1 MGLMNR
7 KQSAPQKTNSEDALS
22 LSEMKFILKAMSET
36 KFEGKDVFVVS
47 SIVQKLSSAVEA
59 E

>member
-1 MGLMNR
+1 MGLLNR
-7 KQSAPQKTNSEDALS
+7 KQSAPQKESEDALS
-22 LSEMKFILKAMSET
+22 LNEMKLILKAMSEA

-47 SIVQKLSSAVEA
+47 SIVQKLSAAVEA

>member
-1 MGLMNR
+1 MGLLNR
-7 KQSAPQKTNSEDALS
+7 KQSAPQKNSEDALS
-22 LSEMKFILKAMSET
+22 LSEMKFILKAMSEA

-47 SIVQKLSSAVEA
+47 SIVQKLSAAVEA

>member
-1 MGLMNR
+1 MGLINR
-7 KQSAPQKTNSEDALS
+7 KQSAPQKNSEDALS
-22 LSEMKFILKAMSET
+22 LSEMKFILKAMSES

-47 SIVQKLSSAVEA
+47 SIVQKLSAAVEA

>member
-1 MGLMNR
+1 MSLINR

-22 LSEMKFILKAMSET
+22 LSEMKFILKAMSEA

-47 SIVQKLSSAVEA
+47 SIVQKLSAAVEA